1 METLCQPATLCVTG
15 ETEARFPEGVGVK
28 FAHEQHVSC
37 ITTARLIQGKS
48 MNDLHSPR
56 FNLIQFLPW
65 ETDMKTSFLA
75 VCGTGAVVL
84 LSAFA
89 GTRTSP
95 KLQPDTLARIE
106 AITSYC
112 GTADPS
118 ARPLYLSKLADLT
131 RGYPAQEMAADRN
144 SSQYRLAAMEANET
158 LAKASHRAGIRG
170 CSEFLA
176 EK

>member
-1 METLCQPATLCVTG
+1 M
-15 ETEARFPEGVGVK
+15 
-28 FAHEQHVSC
+28 
-37 ITTARLIQGKS
+37 
-48 MNDLHSPR
+48 
-56 FNLIQFLPW
+56 
-65 ETDMKTSFLA
+65 
-75 VCGTGAVVL
+75 

-95 KLQPDTLARIE
+95 RIQPESLARME

-112 GTADPS
+112 GAVDP
-118 ARPLYLSKLADLT
+118 AGRPSYISKLADLT

-144 SSQYRLAAMEANET
+144 SSKYRLAALEANET
-158 LAKASHRAGIRG
+158 LAKASQRTGIRG